1 MSYRFALRMP
11 RELALQISE
20 MADKDKRAINTTIV
34 MLLEYAVR
42 EKNRKR
48 GKKVHIQHNPTN
60 EC

>member
-1 MSYRFALRMP
+1 MP